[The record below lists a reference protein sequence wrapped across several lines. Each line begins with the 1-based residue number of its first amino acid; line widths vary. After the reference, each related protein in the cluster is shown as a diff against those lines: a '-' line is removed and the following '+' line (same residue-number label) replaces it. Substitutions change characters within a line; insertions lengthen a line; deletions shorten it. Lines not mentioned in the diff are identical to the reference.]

1 MKSNTHHLYIHIPFC
16 EEICTYCDF
25 YRTKTKDENIKLKYI
40 EKIINEIKNDNNKYK
55 TIYIGG
61 GTPNFINNN
70 SLSNLLSTLKN
81 KLFDKDYEF
90 TIECNPEFINQ
101 SQIDIF
107 KQNKVNRISIGVQT
121 TNNEILKLL
130 KRTHNIQTCIN
141 AITLLQK
148 NKFNNISCDFIYNLP
163 LLKISDLKET
173 FNFIKKL
180 KIKHVSFYSLELKEG
195 SILTKQKYHLNTNI
209 EEDQLDFIK
218 NEFDKLNY
226 FRYEISNWA
235 SDNMYISKHN
245 LAYWNLSNWKGIGIS
260 SYGFENGEYYKYQG
274 TILDWKKETW
284 KWTNQEIFENIL
296 IMGLRKSEGIDLSI
310 QKNLDAYNHFKNRL
324 NHELIKIENNH
335 LKAKNFDL
343 LNEILLDII

>member
-1 MKSNTHHLYIHIPFC
+1 M
-16 EEICTYCDF
+16 
-25 YRTKTKDENIKLKYI
+25 
-40 EKIINEIKNDNNKYK
+40 
-55 TIYIGG
+55 
-61 GTPNFINNN
+61 
-70 SLSNLLSTLKN
+70 
-81 KLFDKDYEF
+81 
-90 TIECNPEFINQ
+90 
-101 SQIDIF
+101 
-107 KQNKVNRISIGVQT
+107 
-121 TNNEILKLL
+121 
-130 KRTHNIQTCIN
+130 
-141 AITLLQK
+141 
-148 NKFNNISCDFIYNLP
+148 
-163 LLKISDLKET
+163 
-173 FNFIKKL
+173 
-180 KIKHVSFYSLELKEG
+180 SFYSLELKEG
-195 SILTKQKYHLNTNI
+195 SILTKQKYRLNTNI

-218 NEFDKLNY
+218 NEFNKLNY